1 MALSNYIG
9 NLCFAI
15 DSIDSLQA
23 VPSEKRLFGSRKNH
37 RKFVKKLDIYGSQ
50 MLDHFVIKKDF
61 HSDFLGEVLPGVEEN
76 FQKLN
81 FDDETSS
88 ITTLDEN
95 SFYSIFLDF
104 MRSLKLDY
112 LFDEFIQNHKIYRT
126 IREEDDKLLGFT
138 LNNPITHESD
148 VFVGNFP
155 YDIHTMSTLAHE
167 FGHVYDLS
175 FTLGDVEEFNQYF
188 YLSFFGEVI
197 PRLFERLFFQ
207 FMIDKGILTDEIKD
221 KVFEFEVINHDYLLG
236 CYILSLIN
244 ENSFLDNSY
253 QSLSKDELIQKV
265 KNYFISE
272 DTIRDFVYNSTGFDV
287 LEDFR
292 YAYGD
297 IVSLFLKE
305 AVEDCGLSND
315 FVEEFLKIRS
325 GLFSEDFLRKWGMGP
340 ENYVQLHEK
349 ELQMIKK

>member
-1 MALSNYIG
+1 
-9 NLCFAI
+9 
-15 DSIDSLQA
+15 
-23 VPSEKRLFGSRKNH
+23 
-37 RKFVKKLDIYGSQ
+37 
-50 MLDHFVIKKDF
+50 
-61 HSDFLGEVLPGVEEN
+61 
-76 FQKLN
+76 
-81 FDDETSS
+81 
-88 ITTLDEN
+88 
-95 SFYSIFLDF
+95 
-104 MRSLKLDY
+104 
-112 LFDEFIQNHKIYRT
+112 
-126 IREEDDKLLGFT
+126 
-138 LNNPITHESD
+138 
-148 VFVGNFP
+148 
-155 YDIHTMSTLAHE
+155 MSTLAHE